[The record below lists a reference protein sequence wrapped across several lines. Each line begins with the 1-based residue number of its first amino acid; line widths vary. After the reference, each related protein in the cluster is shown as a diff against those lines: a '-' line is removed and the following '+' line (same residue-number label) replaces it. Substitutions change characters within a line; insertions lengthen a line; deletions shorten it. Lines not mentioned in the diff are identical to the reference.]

1 MKNRKIILIL
11 LLILALSLVSFF
23 AFRRIRTNYIVNE
36 YFKEARWNELK
47 NLYASYKKCG
57 HLTILFGNSI
67 TENFRFFLPESDSLF
82 NMGISG
88 DFSEG
93 LIKRVDIVTK
103 LKPEHLFIKIGIND
117 IVERVPLSKVKANYI
132 TLLDRIKTASPN
144 TAVYIQSTLPTRNLK
159 SFFRT
164 SKDINRIVMKLNRFL
179 KTQAKERKITFIDLY
194 PDFADENNEMKQEL
208 TTDGVHLNEAGYAVW
223 KKHLAKHISI

>member
-1 MKNRKIILIL
+1 MQTRKIILIP
-11 LLILALSLVSFF
+11 LLILALSLVSFV
-23 AFRRIRTNYIVNE
+23 AFRRIRTNHIVSE

-47 NLYASYKKCG
+47 NLHASYKKKG

-67 TENFRFFLPESDSLF
+67 TENFKFFLPESDSLF

-93 LIKRVDIVTK
+93 LIKRVDIVTN
-103 LKPEHLFIKIGIND
+103 LKPDCLFIKIGIND
-117 IVERVPLSKVKANYI
+117 IVERVPLTKVKANYL
-132 TLLDRIKTASPN
+132 TLLDQIKAASPK
-144 TAVYIQSTLPTRNLK
+144 TVVYIQSTLPTRNLK
-159 SFFRT
+159 SFFRS
-164 SKDINRIVMKLNRFL
+164 SKDINKIVMKLNRFL
-179 KTQAKERKITFIDLY
+179 KAQAKERKITFIDLY

-208 TTDGVHLNEAGYAVW
+208 TTDGVHLNEAGYTIW